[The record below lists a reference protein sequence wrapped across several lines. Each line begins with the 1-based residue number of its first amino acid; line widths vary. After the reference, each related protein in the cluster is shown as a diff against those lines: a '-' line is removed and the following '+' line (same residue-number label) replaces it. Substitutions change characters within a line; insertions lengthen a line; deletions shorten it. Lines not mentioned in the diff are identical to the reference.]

1 MKKVVVIDDDPKLRS
16 LMRVRLQSTYEL
28 FDTGDPAEA
37 FGLVLANKPMP
48 SCSICSCRD
57 IRVLNFA

>member
-37 FGLVLANKPMP
+37 FGPCSGEQAGCHLA
-48 SCSICSCRD
+48 RFVHAGTY
-57 IRVLNFA
+57 RF